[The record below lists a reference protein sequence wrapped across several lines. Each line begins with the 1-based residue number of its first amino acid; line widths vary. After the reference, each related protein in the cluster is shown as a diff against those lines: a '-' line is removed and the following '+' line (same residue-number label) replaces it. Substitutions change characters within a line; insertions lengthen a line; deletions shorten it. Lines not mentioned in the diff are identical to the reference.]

1 MPKQGAGSF
10 AAYLLGAFILA
21 LRDFAPAGR
30 PPSLF
35 SRPCSILLTSMHS
48 LRRESA
54 SLGDIAPMS
63 RARIRWY
70 SSSQPELS
78 AIRRNRANS
87 LSLSW
92 RLPSTMFA
100 GMDIAARI
108 IWPRSD
114 WSCDRR
120 IPVATRWVCTASA
133 CAFRQTCNFLKSLT
147 PKRAVE
153 SLDHCHRFIPTVVCS
168 ISPQRDSV
176 ISSLGTP
183 PEKLRAKQ
191 LQSFRLPASVLW
203 MPSRS

>member
-1 MPKQGAGSF
+1 
-10 AAYLLGAFILA
+10 
-21 LRDFAPAGR
+21 
-30 PPSLF
+30 
-35 SRPCSILLTSMHS
+35 MHS

-120 IPVATRWVCTASA
+120 IPVATRCVCTASA
-133 CAFRQTCNFLKSLT
+133 CAFRQTCSFLKSLT
-147 PKRAVE
+147 PNGALE
-153 SLDHCHRFIPTVVCS
+153 SLNDVHRFIPAVV
-168 ISPQRDSV
+168 
-176 ISSLGTP
+176 SSLSLQRESVCLPGTP
-183 PEKLRAKQ
+183 PEELLAKQ
-191 LQSFRLPASVLW
+191 LQSLQLPAWVLW
-203 MPSRS
+203 VHLSTAISPDVLCYVSSIITKRKDNGGDLDRRRPRSFRRRGPR